1 VRDEDFDRQR
11 TQDDIASGADVEQ
24 RRVPGKQTLVES
36 ESQPGRGAPSGP
48 GKRTNV
54 ETAFASQH
62 ASSST
67 RDPVTE
73 TEFHIRAAREIIA
86 KLAANSSGP
95 QLRLLKADL
104 RHHLHSAQA
113 IAALAV
119 SRPDGHDAVAAMFQ
133 LIAEAQPHLR
143 STTSSEPPGGHA
155 DANDPVSI
163 AQRGI
168 TGPGERLPHFDLIQ
182 RSFGAH
188 DLSGVRAHIGGAA
201 AGASRELGAHA
212 YAHGN
217 DIAFAEQPTPELVAH
232 EATHVVQQRA
242 GVSLKS
248 VDGGA
253 DDAHEQQAD
262 AVASAVARGES
273 AEPILDAIPRGAG
286 TSAAVQRKSGAGA
299 AQTARDDGPPT
310 TKTPHSKWPVFSD
323 NGLPYKIV
331 SATDPVQFWTI
342 SDWIRAGAGFKA
354 SGNRATSPACAAE
367 IFGALG
373 WVPKDRIE
381 FAAQHVTFDIS
392 RRVAESQV
400 APSAFYYLGMPTS
413 RPVVSRTARDIV
425 QVATRLDDPSVPAG
439 TRIEPDDA
447 QRLQVIRALADFTG
461 LAPAP
466 DALDN
471 LRNDPRFHDAV
482 VQSGVILWNIDSEAG
497 NNVFGFDTTSD
508 NAGPYTRWLHGK
520 QDKKKQPD
528 SDEPDKPKFKL
539 HNYYGEPIPGAL
551 VADRELVEA
560 GHPIWLEVTVKWPK
574 DYPSASDYAVVPIVT
589 PGHLNGE
596 VALLK
601 CEWHV
606 ELLGGGAATAA
617 SANTPSASAP
627 ATPNTAQPAATAS
640 STPANAGAPSTAP
653 SATKGSSTSAASS
666 GAVANTSVAELH
678 HAFVLPPGQAKG
690 TFRVT
695 VHASFD
701 EYFEPAEFTKTIE
714 VSSTAAAM
722 KQLGD
727 DAFADLGARET
738 SRAAESFDASGS
750 GDDNHGYRT
759 TGELPASFK
768 PSTLD
773 GPDPGAASR
782 DAERKRLE
790 ATKMYLQAN
799 GAQADVLG
807 AVDREIE
814 ASRDT
819 EAALASDRSK
829 GWQPFQIRGTYLA
842 REDGIPS
849 GALTLYGSVHSD
861 TAPGLKAHGV
871 QQTPDRGEVVVQIRD
886 LSRRFDNQDMT
897 FTGRGDS
904 FDAALKDAFT
914 DNAKAY
920 PKGVMA
926 IEAEAIEARVDG
938 SQATIG
944 KGNGKT
950 VGFEIGTDSR
960 WKRVKAEVWSPVVNI
975 ATNLGAMALMA
986 FVPGSAVVVA
996 PLLIAYNSAP
1006 AIDRIRTESE
1016 RGTLTLGEA
1025 ATSVGEIALNLLPL
1039 VGRAKA
1045 FSKGWFLL
1053 EGANWGGQAVLMTA
1067 SAIQTAR
1074 ALQSQDVEAL
1084 AGMYEELQK
1093 LESSGADPAAVE
1105 QKRQQVM
1112 KRAKAVSD
1120 RIEEALGDQI
1130 ATNAMFAVAGTVIHN
1145 TGTEFQRGSLI
1156 DSYLGARGAPGGEPA
1171 TTGAAS
1177 GTNTGTGEP
1186 TAAPIG
1192 GHDEQHRASATDSAA
1207 GARDN
1212 TPHSDAKPPSAQH
1225 ERTETHSNETDAAAT
1240 NAQGQ
1245 NPDDRTAAPPAAT
1258 KEGLVETLAKNKAL
1272 AEQHAHAD
1280 GSVPIDSVLVES
1292 RDITV
1297 EDRAQ
1302 QIDDLRKILDEVTKE
1317 VAKAKADGKAGKDP
1331 EISDLRPGHRTET
1344 DGTVTPQKK
1353 LKLVSVEAALAQE
1366 KGLVNRLYEAKVALQ
1381 RELQKPRPNQRRVR
1395 TLTQNVQ
1402 IALRR
1407 YREHL
1412 VMRKPDYA
1420 RYAADVQTGAEFFR
1434 RYKMITGHNLSPR
1447 EIADTRASAGQLAAQ
1462 ELRVGIGGD
1471 SMKDTAALKEIAKDF
1486 NQANDEARTQ
1496 GDPTDV
1502 SLIVNT
1508 TKKKSGTAAHA
1519 EEMAGLVDT
1528 WAGDQELQRAVSG
1541 LDNAGVESAELPPS
1555 KLWKMSAK
1563 RAFMNAER
1571 VKAELG
1577 RSVSATQRTAFIESL
1592 GRVVGGENTKA
1603 AATLERFESFDFSA
1617 AMSAVDARPA
1627 GETIAVT
1634 ADGVVTETFG
1644 GMTMEEAATVSR
1656 QIMDALR
1663 ARRAET
1669 GDTTELPRLLGYTV
1683 HAGEQLKD
1691 VDPFEL
1697 LKQVEESINLGADR
1711 IGHGLILTID
1721 AQQLVKMKRLPEARV
1736 NEFVA
1741 RQQQVRDHAKQAHV
1755 TIEMNIT
1762 SNTEISNLAADQ
1774 HPTTAMVKS
1783 GLRVSVST
1791 DDETTLGTTVKD
1803 ELRRLAAAP
1812 GTSRTDVA
1820 VVILEGFYS
1829 RMGARPLGDRARL
1842 RTEYFT
1848 TLTQG
1853 LNATELDSMA
1863 QTLSDRFHTAPVEGD
1878 PRATINRALAA
1889 VFGTGG

>member
-1 VRDEDFDRQR
+1 
-11 TQDDIASGADVEQ
+11 
-24 RRVPGKQTLVES
+24 
-36 ESQPGRGAPSGP
+36 
-48 GKRTNV
+48 
-54 ETAFASQH
+54 
-62 ASSST
+62 
-67 RDPVTE
+67 
-73 TEFHIRAAREIIA
+73 
-86 KLAANSSGP
+86 
-95 QLRLLKADL
+95 
-104 RHHLHSAQA
+104 
-113 IAALAV
+113 
-119 SRPDGHDAVAAMFQ
+119 
-133 LIAEAQPHLR
+133 
-143 STTSSEPPGGHA
+143 
-155 DANDPVSI
+155 
-163 AQRGI
+163 
-168 TGPGERLPHFDLIQ
+168 
-182 RSFGAH
+182 
-188 DLSGVRAHIGGAA
+188 
-201 AGASRELGAHA
+201 
-212 YAHGN
+212 
-217 DIAFAEQPTPELVAH
+217 
-232 EATHVVQQRA
+232 
-242 GVSLKS
+242 
-248 VDGGA
+248 
-253 DDAHEQQAD
+253 
-262 AVASAVARGES
+262 
-273 AEPILDAIPRGAG
+273 
-286 TSAAVQRKSGAGA
+286 
-299 AQTARDDGPPT
+299 
-310 TKTPHSKWPVFSD
+310 
-323 NGLPYKIV
+323 
-331 SATDPVQFWTI
+331 
-342 SDWIRAGAGFKA
+342 
-354 SGNRATSPACAAE
+354 
-367 IFGALG
+367 
-373 WVPKDRIE
+373 
-381 FAAQHVTFDIS
+381 
-392 RRVAESQV
+392 
-400 APSAFYYLGMPTS
+400 
-413 RPVVSRTARDIV
+413 
-425 QVATRLDDPSVPAG
+425 
-439 TRIEPDDA
+439 
-447 QRLQVIRALADFTG
+447 
-461 LAPAP
+461 
-466 DALDN
+466 
-471 LRNDPRFHDAV
+471 
-482 VQSGVILWNIDSEAG
+482 
-497 NNVFGFDTTSD
+497 
-508 NAGPYTRWLHGK
+508 
-520 QDKKKQPD
+520 
-528 SDEPDKPKFKL
+528 
-539 HNYYGEPIPGAL
+539 
-551 VADRELVEA
+551 
-560 GHPIWLEVTVKWPK
+560 
-574 DYPSASDYAVVPIVT
+574 
-589 PGHLNGE
+589 
-596 VALLK
+596 
-601 CEWHV
+601 
-606 ELLGGGAATAA
+606 
-617 SANTPSASAP
+617 
-627 ATPNTAQPAATAS
+627 
-640 STPANAGAPSTAP
+640 
-653 SATKGSSTSAASS
+653 
-666 GAVANTSVAELH
+666 
-678 HAFVLPPGQAKG
+678 
-690 TFRVT
+690 
-695 VHASFD
+695 
-701 EYFEPAEFTKTIE
+701 
-714 VSSTAAAM
+714 
-722 KQLGD
+722 
-727 DAFADLGARET
+727 
-738 SRAAESFDASGS
+738 
-750 GDDNHGYRT
+750 
-759 TGELPASFK
+759 
-768 PSTLD
+768 
-773 GPDPGAASR
+773 
-782 DAERKRLE
+782 
-790 ATKMYLQAN
+790 
-799 GAQADVLG
+799 
-807 AVDREIE
+807 
-814 ASRDT
+814 
-819 EAALASDRSK
+819 
-829 GWQPFQIRGTYLA
+829 
-842 REDGIPS
+842 
-849 GALTLYGSVHSD
+849 
-861 TAPGLKAHGV
+861 
-871 QQTPDRGEVVVQIRD
+871 
-886 LSRRFDNQDMT
+886 MT

-975 ATNLGAMALMA
+975 ATNLGALALMA

-1074 ALQSQDVEAL
+1074 ALQSQDVEDL

-1508 TKKKSGTAAHA
+1508 TKKKTGTAAHA

-1592 GRVVGGENTKA
+1592 GRVVGGDNTKA

-1627 GETIAVT
+1627 GETI
-1634 ADGVVTETFG
+1634 
-1644 GMTMEEAATVSR
+1644 
-1656 QIMDALR
+1656 
-1663 ARRAET
+1663 
-1669 GDTTELPRLLGYTV
+1669 
-1683 HAGEQLKD
+1683 
-1691 VDPFEL
+1691 PFEL

-1878 PRATINRALAA
+1878 LRATINRALAA